1 MHYET
6 GAEQEMIQLTDEE
19 FNSLVTFI
27 RSNYGIDLSKKRL
40 LIEARMFSVL
50 SEKKITSFSEYFEL
64 LHHNSGELNTLLN
77 KLTTNHTYFMREP
90 RHFEFLKN
98 VILPQQERTNRE
110 HNMRIW
116 SAGCSTGEEAYT
128 AVMTMK
134 DYFGEN
140 SGWDTRILATDISTK
155 VLEGAQKGVYRE
167 ESLQNLSPEWKRL
180 YFRKVGDTYVLS
192 EKISREVIFRELNL
206 MDEFH
211 FRNPFDL
218 IFCRNVMIYFNQE
231 AKEKLIRKF
240 SDLLKPGGYLF
251 IGHSESIQWSGVTGL
266 RYIEPSIYQKG

>member
-1 MHYET
+1 
-6 GAEQEMIQLTDEE
+6 MIQLTDEE